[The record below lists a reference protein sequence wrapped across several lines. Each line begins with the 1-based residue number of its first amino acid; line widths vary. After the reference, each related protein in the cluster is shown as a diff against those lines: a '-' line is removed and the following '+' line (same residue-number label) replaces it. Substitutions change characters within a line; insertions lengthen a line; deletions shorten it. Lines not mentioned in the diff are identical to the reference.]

1 MIKKVGLTAR
11 FFCMFYA
18 AKALT
23 QINYYDK
30 ISKF

>member
-1 MIKKVGLTAR
+1 MIKKAGLTAR
-11 FFCMFYA
+11 FFLFYA

-30 ISKF
+30 INKF